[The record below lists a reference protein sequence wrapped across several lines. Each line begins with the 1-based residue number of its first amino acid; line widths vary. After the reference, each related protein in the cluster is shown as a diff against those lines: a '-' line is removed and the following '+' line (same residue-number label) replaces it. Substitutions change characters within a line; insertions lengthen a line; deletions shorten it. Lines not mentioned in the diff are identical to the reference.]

1 MLSPCLP
8 RSLPLQIRMILAAL
22 QFPMRS
28 AVQELHIT
36 AVLFGSLVRRRLV
49 AGGALATALRCVA
62 EVRTNL
68 ESPLLALC
76 HVCEFESMF
85 HLRHLSLILSW
96 WCHKRTKHL
105 CCIDETG
112 NDKDM
117 FPVQAAR
124 SPPGSKLSR
133 FALDALAQF
142 RDELS
147 SWPDFCAT
155 LLQVGITVARCRTRA
170 ITMSL
175 RLCQLWCLLPN
186 HSTRGSNT
194 GPELCLE
201 CVQLHSH
208 SRLNF
213 TMMKRSRF

>member
-1 MLSPCLP
+1 
-8 RSLPLQIRMILAAL
+8 
-22 QFPMRS
+22 
-28 AVQELHIT
+28 VQELHIT

-68 ESPLLALC
+68 ESPVLSLC
-76 HVCEFESMF
+76 HVCESESVS
-85 HLRHLSLILSW
+85 HLRHLSLIPSW

-142 RDELS
+142 RDELT

-155 LLQVGITVARCRTRA
+155 LLQVGLTVAHCRTRA
-170 ITMSL
+170 ITVNL
-175 RLCQLWCLLPN
+175 RLCELWCLLPIIPFAVPKPALSYAWYVCN
-186 HSTRGSNT
+186 CIRIQGLTYTNDETITVLVHS
-194 GPELCLE
+194 
-201 CVQLHSH
+201 VVVSH
-208 SRLNF
+208 
-213 TMMKRSRF
+213 MAAQ